1 MNIKCYFK
9 ALNYKVQE
17 HFPKLP
23 LPFTINIL
31 CYTNITTGN
40 LFAKINE
47 TYFVQKAICDKL
59 HLHHKYIYIIMQQEI
74 FSILFNSFYPTI
86 IPNLHDNNNFNSMK
100 MHHEILITQSILWA
114 TFYIHIYNIFRLL
127 TLMVDWSFVEMSF
140 LLNG

>member
-1 MNIKCYFK
+1 
-9 ALNYKVQE
+9 
-17 HFPKLP
+17 
-23 LPFTINIL
+23 
-31 CYTNITTGN
+31 
-40 LFAKINE
+40 
-47 TYFVQKAICDKL
+47 
-59 HLHHKYIYIIMQQEI
+59 MQQEI
-74 FSILFNSFYPTI
+74 FSILFNSFYPNI